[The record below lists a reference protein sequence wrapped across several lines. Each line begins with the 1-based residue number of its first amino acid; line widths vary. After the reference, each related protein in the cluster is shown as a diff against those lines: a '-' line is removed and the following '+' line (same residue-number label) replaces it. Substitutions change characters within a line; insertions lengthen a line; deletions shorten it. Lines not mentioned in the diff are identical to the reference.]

1 MTEVKKNRKRS
12 IVRKLK
18 HSSLWVAV
26 KESDNVSYKTSMSV
40 RSKNPAF
47 IKQTNPANAREMLY
61 TVQLM
66 PL

>member
-26 KESDNVSYKTSMSV
+26 KESNNKTFMSV
-40 RSKNPAF
+40 KSKNPAF

-61 TVQLM
+61 TVQSM